1 MSSTHDR
8 RLSRPAQLKLSGA
21 RFLLYLVLL
30 FLLALLPRLYSA
42 LQVGWNWDYPGSFT
56 LVNFD
61 EGGSCR
67 AALDGFGYSTFIG
80 RQTIALADLLGVG
93 PPVGIAG
100 DDRAVKAYC
109 HSSAHILV
117 ARGHSAVAGAL
128 TAVATAVIG
137 LLLVPAQPAVGWT
150 AGALIALS
158 GFHISESHSGT
169 VDAASVFFIYSFLAL
184 MVYCISRERRALLLV
199 SPLLLVPAI
208 WAKYWV
214 FALFAYVALT
224 PLRAWRYI
232 SHGMRPARIAL
243 VLVATAVLLG
253 LLTNADFQQAGSY
266 PLLALWYLVI
276 PWRAIRRPMILCWL
290 LLPPLLWLLCRIEP
304 VAQYTTGGM
313 TSAFGSGYAA
323 IGWNKWLRNLLNLP
337 LVLMVGLGLPACIFI
352 PAGLRALARERRSIR
367 AWLCLAPVPAFAL
380 FMVFLSPVT
389 YYRHYLPLLPAAA
402 LLAALG
408 LFATRRVWRPWFM
421 AVFFL
426 WPALLAVD
434 LVGDYHRDPRI
445 ALRQWFSEHPGVPV
459 FYSYYVNP
467 PPAAVGRLFRPE
479 YAVGDAAPLR
489 QARYLVL
496 SENWYDTAFANEL
509 NGPLVGDLS
518 RLVKT
523 RPQYARFYRDALA
536 GRHPHLVE
544 ETSIPVH
551 NFMPELLLHRWLYG
565 TFQLF
570 VGDLRIFRVLD
581 SAESGA
587 EKPGFRQE

>member
-1 MSSTHDR
+1 MSRAHDR
-8 RLSRPAQLKLSGA
+8 RLSRPAQLKLSGT
-21 RFLLYLVLL
+21 RYLLYLVLL

-42 LQVGWNWDYPGSFT
+42 LQLGWNWDYPGSFT

-93 PPVGIAG
+93 PPAGIAG
-100 DDRAVKAYC
+100 DARAVKAYC
-109 HSSAHILV
+109 HSSDHILV

-128 TAVATAVIG
+128 TAVAIAVIG

-169 VDAASVFFIYSFLAL
+169 VDAPSVFFIYSFLAL
-184 MVYCISRERRALLLV
+184 MVYCVSRGRRALLLA
-199 SPLLLVPAI
+199 SPLLLVPAV

-232 SHGMRPARIAL
+232 SHGMGPARIAL
-243 VLVATAVLLG
+243 VVVATAVLLG
-253 LLTNADFQQAGSY
+253 LLTNADFQQAGYY

-276 PWRAIRRPMILCWL
+276 PWRAIRRPMVLCWL

-313 TSAFGSGYAA
+313 TSAFGTGYAA
-323 IGWNKWLRNLLNLP
+323 IGWHKWLRNLLNLP

-352 PAGLRALARERRSIR
+352 PAGLSALARERRTIR

-421 AVFFL
+421 VFFFL

-434 LVGDYHRDPRI
+434 LVGDYHQDPRI
-445 ALRQWFSEHPGVPV
+445 ALRQWFSEHPGAPV

-467 PPAAVGRLFRPE
+467 PPAAVGRLFQPE
-479 YAVGDAAPLR
+479 YAAGDAALLR

-509 NGPLVGDLS
+509 NGPLVNDLS

-570 VGDLRIFRVLD
+570 VGDLRIFRVVD
-581 SAESGA
+581 SADN
-587 EKPGFRQE
+587 